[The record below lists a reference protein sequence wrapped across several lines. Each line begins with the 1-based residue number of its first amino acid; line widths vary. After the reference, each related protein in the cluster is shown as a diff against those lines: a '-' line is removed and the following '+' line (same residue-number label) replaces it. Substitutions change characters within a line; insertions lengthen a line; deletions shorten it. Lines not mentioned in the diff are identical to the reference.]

1 LRILVI
7 DDDKLISKAISD
19 FLKYQLNHEVTVCD
33 NALEGEK
40 IFSNSSFPMIISD
53 IRMPGMDGFTLTK
66 KIKDNPDGKD
76 TDIVLITGHTD
87 TQSILGA
94 LRAGAYDYL
103 SKPIDL
109 EELVTVI
116 SKVEDHQKLLKE
128 NTVLRNKFDEKVQ
141 SETALINDKLKKLQ
155 YAYAEVSGIG
165 KVGIFSEEMKQVT
178 EMAKKL
184 HGDSTIPVLI
194 QGDSGTGK
202 EIIARMIHYGD
213 NDFGKPFVSLN
224 CASIT
229 PTLFESELFGHEAGA
244 FTGSSRKGQ
253 MGKMELSN
261 GGTLFLDEIGELPL
275 EMQPKLLKALQDRE
289 IYRVGGSRK
298 IPLNFRLICATNCKL
313 EKGIEENR
321 FRLDLF
327 YRINKAKIA
336 IPTLQQRKEDILPLA
351 RMFLEEFARL
361 RKQPVKILTKEATMV
376 LLNYDWPGNVR
387 QLQNTMEQAAFLSN
401 DDLLNAD
408 RIKSMLDKKM
418 NSTDSSDSL
427 SISFPEHD
435 LSLYDIEKKVVEK
448 ILAKFEGNKT
458 KTASYLKIS
467 INKVRRII
475 GDL

>member
-1 LRILVI
+1 MRILVI

-19 FLKYQLNHEVTVCD
+19 FLMHQLNHEVTVCD

-53 IRMPGMDGFTLTK
+53 IRMPCMDGFTLTR

-87 TQSILGA
+87 MKSILGA

-109 EELVTVI
+109 EQLVSVVNR
-116 SKVEDHQKLLKE
+116 VEDHQKLLKE
-128 NTVLRNKFDEKVQ
+128 NSVLRNKFDEKVQ
-141 SETALINDKLKKLQ
+141 SETVLINDKLKKLQ
-155 YAYAEVSGIG
+155 YAYAEVVGIG
-165 KVGIFSEEMKQVT
+165 KVGIFSEEMKQIT

-184 HGDSTIPVLI
+184 HGDPTIPVLI

-202 EIIARMIHYGD
+202 EIIARMIHYGED
-213 NDFGKPFVSLN
+213 DFNRPFISLN

-229 PTLFESELFGHEAGA
+229 PTLFESELFGYEAGA

-253 MGKMELSN
+253 IGKMELSN

-289 IYRVGGSRK
+289 IYRVGGTRK
-298 IPLNFRLICATNCKL
+298 IPLNFRLICATNCEL
-313 EKGIEENR
+313 EKRIEENR

-327 YRINKAKIA
+327 YRINTAKIL
-336 IPTLQQRKEDILPLA
+336 IPTLQQRKKDIIPLA
-351 RMFLEEFARL
+351 RMFLEEFARS
-361 RKQPVKILTKEATMV
+361 RKRPTNILTKEAAMV
-376 LLNYDWPGNVR
+376 LSNYDWPGNVR

-401 DDLLNAD
+401 ADHLNAD
-408 RIKSMLDKKM
+408 QIKSLLNKKVDT
-418 NSTDSSDSL
+418 TDSSDSF
-427 SISFPEHD
+427 SISFLDHD
-435 LSLYDIEKKVVEK
+435 LNLYDIEKKIVEK
-448 ILAKFEGNKT
+448 VLAKFEGNKT

>member
-1 LRILVI
+1 MRILVI

-19 FLKYQLNHEVTVCD
+19 FLRHQLNHEVTVCD

-40 IFSNSSFPMIISD
+40 KFSNSSFPMIISD
-53 IRMPGMDGFTLTK
+53 IRMPSMDGFTLTR

-87 TQSILGA
+87 MQSILGA

-109 EELVTVI
+109 EQLVSVVN
-116 SKVEDHQKLLKE
+116 KVEEHQKLLKE
-128 NTVLRNKFDEKVQ
+128 NTVLRNKLDQKVQ
-141 SETALINDKLKKLQ
+141 YENVLINNKLKKQQ
-155 YAYAEVSGIG
+155 YAYEEVSGIG
-165 KVGIFSEEMKQVT
+165 KVGIFSEEMKQIT

-184 HGDSTIPVLI
+184 HGDPTISVLI

-213 NDFGKPFVSLN
+213 NDFGRPFISLN

-229 PTLFESELFGHEAGA
+229 ATLFESELFGYEAGA

-253 MGKMELSN
+253 IGKIELSN

-275 EMQPKLLKALQDRE
+275 EMQPKFLKVLQDRE
-289 IYRVGGSRK
+289 IYRVGGTRK
-298 IPLNFRLICATNCKL
+298 IPLNFRLICATNCEL
-313 EKGIEENR
+313 EKRIEENC

-327 YRINKAKIA
+327 YRINIAKIL
-336 IPTLQQRKEDILPLA
+336 IPALQQRKKDIIPLA
-351 RMFLEEFARL
+351 GMFLEEFARS
-361 RKQPVKILTKEATMV
+361 RKQPASILTKEAAMV
-376 LLNYDWPGNVR
+376 LINYDWPGNVR

-401 DDLLNAD
+401 SGQLKADQIRSLLNKKID
-408 RIKSMLDKKM
+408 SIDSTESM
-418 NSTDSSDSL
+418 
-427 SISFPEHD
+427 SISFPD
-435 LSLYDIEKKVVEK
+435 QGLDLYDVEKKIVEK
-448 ILAKFEGNKT
+448 VLAMLKGNKT
-458 KTASYLKIS
+458 KTASYLNIS